1 MCHSLPSTFICL
13 SAGYTFL
20 PQFWH
25 FVFEPPPSFVLG
37 FFTFFGF
44 GAAASTGGV
53 PLMLGNAAR
62 ARGFGEECVAQN
74 LIIWPSSASAPRMP
88 SF

>member
-1 MCHSLPSTFICL
+1 M
-13 SAGYTFL
+13 

-25 FVFEPPPSFVLG
+25 FVFELPPSFFLG

-53 PLMLGNAAR
+53 PLMLGNAA
-62 ARGFGEECVAQN
+62 ARYVSTLEDSRMLNAHARTWPRPGRLVDGTTRTSLDVP
-74 LIIWPSSASAPRMP
+74 LIYLK
-88 SF
+88 